1 MIPMDLDV
9 DRYRP
14 GKCEQRSNR
23 ENEKSGVYNKGE
35 GFGVIEKLSIVGLFD
50 RVCEYRIQGPS
61 VLNQR

>member
-1 MIPMDLDV
+1 MDLDV

-14 GKCEQRSNR
+14 EKYEQRSNH
-23 ENEKSGVYNKGE
+23 ENEKSGVYNKSK

-61 VLNQR
+61 ALNQR